1 MIGVLATEAGINEP
15 FVVPDP
21 ITELFDFPAI
31 WFQGSELFA
40 VNRTV
45 LITLFASLL
54 GAVFMLMAFSNAK
67 IVPGK
72 VQAAGEALVETI
84 RDQIALQVMGA
95 EGRAW
100 VPYLTLIFVWVW
112 LNNIFGIIPFV
123 NFPATSRMALPLL
136 VTAFIYIT
144 YLVVG
149 VRSQGLRYFVNALF
163 PPGVPKP
170 IYVLITPIEAL
181 QLFVVR
187 PLTLAVRLFANM
199 VAGHILLTIIFLAT
213 QAFLFSGLGTPI
225 GIIGLLA
232 APAIIAFEL
241 VVGILQAYIMTML
254 AAVYIGSS
262 LHAEH

>member
-1 MIGVLATEAGINEP
+1 VIGVLATEAGINEP

-31 WFQGSELFA
+31 WFDGTLLA
-40 VNRTV
+40 INRTV

-54 GAVFMLMAFSNAK
+54 GAALLMTAFSRPRV
-67 IVPGK
+67 VPGK
-72 VQAAGEALVETI
+72 LQAAGEALVETI
-84 RDQIALQVMGA
+84 RDQIALQVMGP

-112 LNNIFGIIPFV
+112 LNNIFGIIPLV
-123 NFPATSRMALPLL
+123 NFPATSRMALPLIATVL
-136 VTAFIYIT
+136 IYLTFIVMGI
-144 YLVVG
+144 VK
-149 VRSQGLRYFVNALF
+149 QGPRYFLEVAF
-163 PPGVPKP
+163 PPGVPKA
-170 IYVLITPIEAL
+170 IYILVTPIEIIST
-181 QLFVVR
+181 FVVR

-199 VAGHILLTIIFLAT
+199 VAGHILLTIIFLAI

-225 GIIGLLA
+225 GLVALLA
-232 APAIIAFEL
+232 APLIIAFEL

-262 LHAEH
+262 IHPEH

>member
-31 WFQGSELFA
+31 WFDGTLLA
-40 VNRTV
+40 INRTV

-54 GAVFMLMAFSNAK
+54 GAALLMMAFNRPK
-67 IVPGK
+67 VVPGK
-72 VQAAGEALVETI
+72 LQGAGEALVETI
-84 RDQIALQVMGA
+84 RDQIALQVMGND
-95 EGRAW
+95 GRAW

-112 LNNIFGIIPFV
+112 LNNIFGIIPLV
-123 NFPATSRMALPLL
+123 NFPATSRMALPLIATVL
-136 VTAFIYIT
+136 IYLTFIVMGI
-144 YLVVG
+144 VK
-149 VRSQGLRYFVNALF
+149 QGPRYFLEVAF
-163 PPGVPKP
+163 PPGVPKA
-170 IYVLITPIEAL
+170 IYILVTPIEIIST
-181 QLFVVR
+181 FVVR

-199 VAGHILLTIIFLAT
+199 VAGHILLTIIFLAI

-225 GIIGLLA
+225 GLVALLA
-232 APAIIAFEL
+232 APLIIAFEL

-262 LHAEH
+262 IHPEH